1 MATLTVHH
9 ADDLDVVAEITAIAT
24 GQGGTDI
31 DATETGVTT
40 VEFPSEAN
48 ARTVAAVLAQAAA
61 VTTISIEA
69 GP

>member
-9 ADDLDVVAEITAIAT
+9 ADDLNVVAEITAIAT
-24 GQGGTDI
+24 GQEGTSI
-31 DATETGVTT
+31 DATQTGVTT

-61 VTTISIEA
+61 VTGISIEA

>member
-9 ADDLDVVAEITAIAT
+9 ADDLDVVVEITAIAT

-31 DATETGVTT
+31 DATQTGVIT
-40 VEFPSEAN
+40 VEFPSEAV

-61 VTTISIEA
+61 VTSITIEA
-69 GP
+69 G

>member
-24 GQGGTDI
+24 GQDGTSVDV
-31 DATETGVTT
+31 TRPGVTT
-40 VEFPSEAN
+40 VVFPSEAV

-61 VTTISIEA
+61 VTGLTIEA
-69 GP
+69 GQ